1 MMAMAGGDSLAT
13 VAEMAGR
20 FAAGEPVGEV
30 EVFRRGH
37 IHSSFRVAIG
47 EGAEKRRILLQRV
60 NDRVFFDPGAVDRN
74 IRSITEHMRR
84 AVQRQGAG
92 PERRVLELL
101 AGDGGETLLRDREGG
116 WWRAYRFFENAAPA
130 EEVSERI
137 VERAARAYGEFQ
149 RLLIDYDGPALS
161 ETIPGFHDTPRR
173 LDALES
179 AVREDPHGRL
189 KRVRTE
195 VDSILD
201 RRALGATLVTNR
213 ELPVRIVHNDAKLDN
228 VLFDA
233 ATGEAL
239 CVVDLDTV
247 MPGLVGYDFGDMVR
261 SMSVTGS
268 EDGVEPGRAGVR
280 EELFA
285 AITRGYLRAVGGA
298 LTTAEVAT
306 LVPSGV
312 VLALEQAARF
322 LTDHLLGDTYYRIE
336 RPDQNLDRTRA
347 QLNLLESLLAA
358 GPRLEVIVEREL
370 RNVER

>member
-1 MMAMAGGDSLAT
+1 
-13 VAEMAGR
+13 MAGR
-20 FAAGEPVGEV
+20 FAAGDRVGEI

-47 EGAEKRRILLQRV
+47 EGADKRRILLQRV
-60 NDRVFFDPGAVDRN
+60 NDRVFFDPAAVDRN
-74 IRSITEHMRR
+74 IRSITDHLRR
-84 AVQRQGAG
+84 AVQRLGVG

-101 AGDGGETLLRDREGG
+101 VGDGGETLLRDREGG
-116 WWRAYRFFENAAPA
+116 WWRAYRFVENAVPA
-130 EEVSERI
+130 DEVNERI
-137 VERAARAYGEFQ
+137 VERAARAYGDFQ

-173 LDALES
+173 LDALEA

-189 KRVRTE
+189 TRVRTE

-201 RRALGATLVTNR
+201 RRRLGSTLVADLD
-213 ELPVRIVHNDAKLDN
+213 LPMRIVHNDAKLDN

-233 ATGEAL
+233 ATGEGL

-247 MPGLVGYDFGDMVR
+247 MLGFVGYDFGDMVR

-268 EDGVEPGRAGVR
+268 EDGVESEAAGIR
-280 EELFA
+280 EEFFGA
-285 AITRGYLRAVGGA
+285 VVRGYLRAMGGV
-298 LTTAEVAT
+298 LTPCEIAT

-312 VLALEQAARF
+312 VLTLEQAARF
-322 LTDHLLGDTYYRIE
+322 LTDHLVGDTYYRIE
-336 RPDQNLDRTRA
+336 RPDHNLDRARA
-347 QLNLLESLLAA
+347 QLLILESLLAA
-358 GPRLEVIVEREL
+358 GPRLEAIVEREL